1 MHHNNIKSSELQN
14 TKSWGNA
21 KYIEDDIIIV
31 DDISTALIPKD
42 PRRMNFLILA
52 LCTEGE
58 ATYTLDTQEMRIQK
72 NDVLLILDR
81 HVVSNFTASKD
92 LKALCIIISVKFF
105 FESIRNVGDVSSLLL
120 LSRNFPVIKLAQEE
134 TETFQSYFY
143 LLKTKAADKQNKF
156 RRKLVSTLILAMF
169 YDLSNV
175 VQRMLNTDSMR
186 QTRAE
191 IIFTKLIKL
200 LEGNFK
206 QERRVGWYAEQ
217 LCITPKYL
225 SETIKNVSRRTPNE
239 WIDNYVTTEMRIQL
253 RNSTKSIKEIAEE
266 MNFAN
271 QSFLGKYFK
280 EHVGISPS
288 EYRKN
293 NS

>member
-143 LLKTKAADKQNKF
+143 LLKTKAADKQNKY

-191 IIFTKLIKL
+191 IIFTKFIKL

-217 LCITPKYL
+217 LNITPKYL
-225 SETIKNVSRRTPNE
+225 SETIKNVSRRTPND
-239 WIDNYVTTEMRIQL
+239 WIDNYVTIEMRIQL

-293 NS
+293 KS

>member
-92 LKALCIIISVKFF
+92 LKVLCIIISVNFF

-191 IIFTKLIKL
+191 IIFTKFIKL

-293 NS
+293 KS

>member
-120 LSRNFPVIKLAQEE
+120 LSRNFPVIELAQEE

-191 IIFTKLIKL
+191 IIFTKFIKL

>member
-169 YDLSNV
+169 
-175 VQRMLNTDSMR
+175 
-186 QTRAE
+186 
-191 IIFTKLIKL
+191 
-200 LEGNFK
+200 
-206 QERRVGWYAEQ
+206 
-217 LCITPKYL
+217 
-225 SETIKNVSRRTPNE
+225 
-239 WIDNYVTTEMRIQL
+239 
-253 RNSTKSIKEIAEE
+253 
-266 MNFAN
+266 
-271 QSFLGKYFK
+271 
-280 EHVGISPS
+280 
-288 EYRKN
+288 
-293 NS
+293 

>member
-21 KYIEDDIIIV
+21 KFIEDDIIIV

-58 ATYTLDTQEMRIQK
+58 ATYTLDTQEMKIQK

-105 FESIRNVGDVSSLLL
+105 FESIRNVGDISSLLL

-143 LLKTKAADKQNKF
+143 LLKTKAADKQNKY

-175 VQRMLNTDSMR
+175 VQRMLDTDSMR

-191 IIFTKLIKL
+191 IIFTKFIKL

-217 LCITPKYL
+217 LNITPKYL

-239 WIDNYVTTEMRIQL
+239 WIDNYVTIEMRIQL

-293 NS
+293 KS